1 MPLLDRSKTEDG
13 RTRTAGRNSAWKR
26 NRKSDGSSQCNS
38 CVVERDRN
46 VCLEFSP
53 IKFDDEF
60 DDPRH
65 KSRVDGAAAVH
76 KETRAWAIL

>member
-1 MPLLDRSKTEDG
+1 MDL
-13 RTRTAGRNSAWKR
+13 ASAIHVWW
-26 NRKSDGSSQCNS
+26 
-38 CVVERDRN
+38 RDRN

-65 KSRVDGAAAVH
+65 KGRVDGAAAVH
-76 KETRAWAIL
+76 KETRARAIL